1 MEGRYWSCIIEP
13 VKFGEKRHG
22 IANHIIKSSVNYGI
36 FKNVN

>member
-1 MEGRYWSCIIEP
+1 MEP

-22 IANHIIKSSVNYGI
+22 IANHIKSSANYGI